1 LKPGLPPSIG
11 IIGGVGPHV
20 DAVMMR
26 RLLACQDAVRDQEV
40 IPTVTAQFAGLIG
53 DRTDFLR
60 ALGSESPARNPAEGA
75 AEVARS
81 LVACGARVL
90 GIPCSTF
97 HASPILDRFRELIAD
112 LLEGAETVEWVH
124 MIDAAVADVR
134 EGLPEAGCVGTL
146 STNGTC
152 LEGVYAN
159 AIADAGL
166 EPLALPLLEREFSEA
181 EQTERRDRIL
191 ERELEIAQNDVHHAI
206 YHPQW
211 GIKSGREAASS
222 FPTARSVLVIGA
234 RALAEKGAQAV
245 ILGCT
250 ELPLALRPV
259 DVPEIALVDPLDS
272 LARALVDAFRRRESA
287 LS

>member
-1 LKPGLPPSIG
+1 
-11 IIGGVGPHV
+11 
-20 DAVMMR
+20 MMR
-26 RLLACQDAVRDQEV
+26 RLLARQDAVRDQEV
-40 IPTVTAQFAGLIG
+40 IPTITAQFAGLIG
-53 DRTDFLR
+53 DRTGFLR
-60 ALGSESPARNPAEGA
+60 ALDSESPARNPAEGA
-75 AEVARS
+75 AEVARA

-97 HASPILDRFRELIAD
+97 HAAPILGRFRELIAG
-112 LLEGAETVEWVH
+112 LLEGAEPVELVH
-124 MIDAAVADVR
+124 MIDAAAADVR
-134 EGLPEAGCVGTL
+134 ERLPEVGCVGTL

-222 FPTARSVLVIGA
+222 FPTARSVLAIGA
-234 RALAEKGAQAV
+234 RALAEKGAEAV

-250 ELPLALRPV
+250 ELPLALRPE

-287 LS
+287 L